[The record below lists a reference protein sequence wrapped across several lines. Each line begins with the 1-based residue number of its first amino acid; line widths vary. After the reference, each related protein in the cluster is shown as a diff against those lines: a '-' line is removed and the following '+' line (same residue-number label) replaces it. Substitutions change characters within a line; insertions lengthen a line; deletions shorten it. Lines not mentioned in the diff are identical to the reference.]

1 LTLRVALANVEER
14 KRRRPGMAGVSINLH
29 QGEAMT
35 TYIVVADAARARVF
49 TRDALKL
56 QEKES
61 LVHAEGRLHE
71 GDLVTDRGAHV
82 HESMSTTA
90 RSTGSEGAASN
101 HHAELFAKEVADRL
115 YQARVDNS
123 MEKLI
128 VVAPPRFLGLLR
140 EKIDGPT
147 SKLII
152 HTLAK
157 DLSKASLEDIQ
168 EAVSDLR

>member
-1 LTLRVALANVEER
+1 
-14 KRRRPGMAGVSINLH
+14 
-29 QGEAMT
+29 MT

-56 QEKES
+56 KEQQS

-71 GDLVTDRGAHV
+71 GDLVTDRGGDV
-82 HESMSTTA
+82 HESTATMA
-90 RSTGSEGAASN
+90 RSAGGESVATE
-101 HHAELFAKEVADRL
+101 HHEELFAKEVVECIYR
-115 YQARVDNS
+115 ARVDNS
-123 MEKLI
+123 LKKLI
-128 VVAPPRFLGLLR
+128 LVAPPRFLGRLR
-140 EKIDGPT
+140 DNLDGP
-147 SKLII
+147 SRKLVI